1 MVTISI
7 DNIEI
12 KNIYNRMARTIK
24 PLNTFIMLVG
34 TREHT
39 LRVMADNSII
49 NNSSFQSWVTPKYSG
64 SSFELDKLG

>member
-7 DNIEI
+7 DNMEI

-49 NNSSFQSWVTPKYSG
+49 KNSSFQSWVTPKYSG
-64 SSFELDKLG
+64 SSLELDKLG

>member
-24 PLNTFIMLVG
+24 PLDTFIMLVG